1 MRHIVIPIARNSC
14 CNFSLR
20 YSCQT
25 DIYNF
30 FFSGL
35 QRTVLVSARRPS
47 PMYKNP
53 VWIWV
58 KISLQV
64 TCELL
69 LFSELKNFASIS
81 HLETHRQLTIF
92 LRLYIEVCVP
102 LSSTSS
108 RSFHSSPLPFMR
120 PRPPRVMLN
129 YRNVHSIPSLAW
141 ALVQLAVPDLPDAES
156 LNLCSLSSLQM
167 LRSVIKMCARYW
179 SELFLKKFT
188 SDMAIY
194 CNSIVQVS
202 KGVKRVIFFVKQLLF
217 SHSSIRSLSWRLLWI
232 REDYLSWNPSPC
244 PDERLA
250 RITSQQSQRTGLI
263 LFFPSWAMR
272 KIQTESWQY
281 DKAKTW
287 LKL

>member
-81 HLETHRQLTIF
+81 HLGTHRQLTIF
-92 LRLYIEVCVP
+92 FTVIYRSMRATIIDIFAILSLFSVAIHAAPPSARYAQLPECP
-102 LSSTSS
+102 LHPVIGMGLGPACS
-108 RSFHSSPLPFMR
+108 
-120 PRPPRVMLN
+120 PRP
-129 YRNVHSIPSLAW
+129 
-141 ALVQLAVPDLPDAES
+141 
-156 LNLCSLSSLQM
+156 
-167 LRSVIKMCARYW
+167 
-179 SELFLKKFT
+179 
-188 SDMAIY
+188 
-194 CNSIVQVS
+194 
-202 KGVKRVIFFVKQLLF
+202 
-217 SHSSIRSLSWRLLWI
+217 
-232 REDYLSWNPSPC
+232 
-244 PDERLA
+244 
-250 RITSQQSQRTGLI
+250 
-263 LFFPSWAMR
+263 
-272 KIQTESWQY
+272 
-281 DKAKTW
+281 TW
-287 LKL
+287 CWKP